1 MIEAAEQQLLIAQ
14 RLWDEGKVEESLQ
27 TLNLLMVRNPEF
39 GKAHAFWGTLLFQDF
54 LDFLAAEDAFKKAL
68 KLSPLNPSLYLNYAA
83 LLLRLER
90 YNETVALL
98 NKAFEVPGVDKG
110 KANRLFGLLYER
122 QQEWDEAISY
132 FSKAFQYT
140 FSNDE
145 LDLYKADIQR
155 IVQKRAL

>member
-39 GKAHAFWGTLLFQDF
+39 GKAHAFWGMLLFQDF

-83 LLLRLER
+83 LLLRL
-90 YNETVALL
+90 
-98 NKAFEVPGVDKG
+98 
-110 KANRLFGLLYER
+110 
-122 QQEWDEAISY
+122 
-132 FSKAFQYT
+132 
-140 FSNDE
+140 
-145 LDLYKADIQR
+145 
-155 IVQKRAL
+155 